1 MKTNITIFF
10 GIVFLFL
17 FPFMGKAANEPHWV
31 CDVYAYE
38 LDMTLYASVNINGQ
52 SANSEN
58 IEIAAFCGDECRG
71 VAELMSVAGMNSAYY
86 YLRIRSNNLTDRITF
101 KGYDKGSKKEI
112 AFADALDF
120 SNQKQYGYP
129 SSPFVLNSFIN
140 PEDVG
145 NVTNTTE
152 TLHLSG
158 EWSTSELQSL
168 SQNIHEKAGS
178 ITTNSSLTTV
188 DLTEVSFE
196 AGSSLNGVFTDCE
209 ALTSVTLND
218 IPSGDNADAFSGSNP
233 NCLIFVP
240 VDEVNIPQAWAN
252 VVKGAQADNI
262 ILTDQR
268 LFSAPR
274 NFQAAHI
281 EYARTFQKVT
291 DETWNSGW
299 EAICVPFKVQS
310 VEKKDV
316 IVRNKPVKRSKS
328 NVKFRLYELMSKGF
342 VQTNSLKAYTPSVIA
357 MSSVEEDKMV
367 VFSASDVAILAS
379 DKTYTVNG
387 PTYDLIG
394 TFQMVEPSTSVLAIN
409 EKGDAFIPAKKT
421 INPFR
426 AYVVPHKGTELS
438 SVPIKEYIP
447 VAGITL
453 NRASL
458 SLTVKGS
465 ATLSATVLPENATN
479 KGVCWSSH
487 DETIAKVSTT
497 GIVTGIG
504 QGKTTIK
511 VQTEDGD
518 YSASCQV
525 EVLDTNPP
533 TPPTGTV
540 SVVGVVLNPD
550 QYTLKINES
559 VQLTAIIQ
567 PADATNKEVSWS
579 SSNESVAKVLQ
590 EGKVTASHAG
600 DAIVTV
606 KTTDG
611 NFIATCYIQVVAPTA
626 ISAIE
631 SGQVNVYPRI
641 VSECF
646 MVTGLTKPAR
656 IEIMDYSGQIVKSL
670 KVRNVSECTIYENLP
685 PASYLVRV
693 VQGKDINVFK
703 IIKTKR

>member
-52 SANSEN
+52 PANSEN
-58 IEIAAFCGDECRG
+58 IEIAAFCDDECRG

-101 KGYDKGSKKEI
+101 KGYDKGNKKEI

-129 SSPFVLNSFIN
+129 SNPFGLNSFIN

-152 TLHLSG
+152 TIHLSG
-158 EWSTSELQSL
+158 EWGTSELQLL

-178 ITTNSSLTTV
+178 ITTNSSLTTI

-196 AGSSLNGVFTDCE
+196 AGSSLNGVFTNCE

-233 NCLIFVP
+233 NCLIFLSEGVAVP
-240 VDEVNIPQAWAN
+240 QTWTN
-252 VVKGAQADNI
+252 VVKGTQADNI
-262 ILTDQR
+262 VLTDQR

-274 NFQAAHI
+274 TFQAEHI
-281 EYARTFQKVT
+281 EYIRTFQKVT
-291 DETWNSGW
+291 DETWSSGW
-299 EAICVPFKVQS
+299 EAICVPFDIQS
-310 VEKKDV
+310 IERDGA
-316 IVRNKPVKRSKS
+316 IVRDKPIQRSGA
-328 NVKFRLYELMSKGF
+328 NVEFRLYELTSKGF
-342 VQTNSLKAYTPSVIA
+342 VQANSLKAYTPSVIA
-357 MSSVEEDKMV
+357 ISSVEEDKVV

-387 PTYDLIG
+387 PTYDLVG

-447 VAGITL
+447 VVRITL

-458 SLTVKGS
+458 SLTVKES

-479 KGVCWSSH
+479 KGVYWSSH

-511 VQTEDGD
+511 VQTKDGD

-525 EVLDTNPP
+525 EVLGANPP

-606 KTTDG
+606 KTIDG

-670 KVRNVSECTIYENLP
+670 KVGNVSECTIYENLP